1 MNENK
6 NNWRTENR
14 YNYQDIVIVSSTF
27 VAKQLLHDGET
38 MVDLNVRKDTENR
51 RLDFYFL
58 KSENVL
64 RRIEEQRLQKINY
77 LHDQQNQDCKNSI
90 KS

>member
-1 MNENK
+1 MNTNEELKENY
-6 NNWRTENR
+6 RTTNR
-14 YNYQDIVIVSSTF
+14 YNFNDVVIVGSTF

-38 MVDLNVRKDTENR
+38 MVDLNVRKDTNNR

-64 RRIEEQRLQKINY
+64 QRIEEERI
-77 LHDQQNQDCKNSI
+77 
-90 KS
+90 